1 MAPYEA
7 LYDRRYRTLLCWYES
22 SEGVVLGPENVQETT
37 KKIRK
42 IRERMKTSQSL
53 QKSYHDKRRKTFEFQ
68 VDDHVFLRVNP
79 VTGVGRALKSRKL
92 TPGFI
97 GLYHISKWLGEVA
110 YRIAL
115 PPLLANLHDVFH
127 VSQLRKYIPDPLH
140 VVQID
145 DIQMRDN
152 LRIEASPVR
161 IEGREVKQIAR

>member
-1 MAPYEA
+1 MAPCEA
-7 LYDRRYRTLLCWYES
+7 LYGRRYKTLLCWYES
-22 SEGVVLGPENVQETT
+22 SESAVLGPEIVQETT
-37 KKIRK
+37 EKIRM

-79 VTGVGRALKSRKL
+79 
-92 TPGFI
+92 
-97 GLYHISKWLGEVA
+97 
-110 YRIAL
+110 
-115 PPLLANLHDVFH
+115 
-127 VSQLRKYIPDPLH
+127 LRKYISDPLH